1 MPPRKVKLRMSEREK
16 EVMNLTESRWAL
28 LIAILT
34 LITNIGMLI
43 QNRKP
48 RKRKPQKRRAR
59 HRKR

>member
-1 MPPRKVKLRMSEREK
+1 MSEREK